1 MENLIIQG
9 ILFSSG
15 DDIRPRDAGLDKE
28 TQTVCLVDSTFQE
41 LPYKTAKEQT
51 LQSFNTGYIN
61 NILTA
66 SQGNVTRAAKLCG
79 LERQALQQIMRRY
92 GIKADPFRT

>member
-1 MENLIIQG
+1 MYLIQTW
-9 ILFSSG
+9 LFARREYDTLWYTLSRKKS
-15 DDIRPRDAGLDKE
+15 
-28 TQTVCLVDSTFQE
+28 CQE